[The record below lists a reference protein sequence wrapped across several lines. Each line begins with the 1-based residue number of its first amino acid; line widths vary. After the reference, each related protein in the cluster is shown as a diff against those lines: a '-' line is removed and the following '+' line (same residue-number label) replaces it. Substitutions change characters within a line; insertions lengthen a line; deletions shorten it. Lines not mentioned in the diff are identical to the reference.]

1 MPHFLF
7 SLTLVKKL
15 EFTIP
20 VASEKYA
27 YLTNDNFTFIFIFA
41 NS

>member
-20 VASEKYA
+20 VASGKYA
-27 YLTNDNFTFIFIFA
+27 HLSNDNFTVIFIFT